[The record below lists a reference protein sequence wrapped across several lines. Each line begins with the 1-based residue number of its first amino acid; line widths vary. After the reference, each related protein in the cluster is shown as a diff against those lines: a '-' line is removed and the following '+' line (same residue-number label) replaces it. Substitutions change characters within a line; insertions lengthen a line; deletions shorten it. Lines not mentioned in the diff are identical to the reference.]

1 MKEGDLTTE
10 QQAEMIAEASGW
22 RRRALVAEA
31 ALKVSRAE
39 TEKAAQF
46 AIAATPPMRDRE
58 AIARKLY
65 SYSPHI
71 HSGATE
77 AMPPGTLVMAT
88 WEQCHPI
95 IRDGYLERADEIIEF
110 IIGSLSPSPCDCLG
124 EWAAI
129 TAERVLYV
137 DKGKETILC
146 DRLPSPIT
154 LVLKNPAHADGAYLP
169 SADTGEFR
177 IPLADR
183 KGVSAGPCLGVV
195 EALERMTGNARLGT
209 AMRSKWVQVPAADYH
224 AGVAALQSHRGEGR

>member
-95 IRDGYLERADEIIEF
+95 VRDGYLERADEIIEF
-110 IIGSLSPSPCDCLG
+110 VIGSLSPPCDCLG
-124 EWAAI
+124 EWVAL

-183 KGVSAGPCLGVV
+183 KGVSAAPCCLGVV
-195 EALERMTGNARLGT
+195 EALEALMFEVRANREPLCGPVHKAL
-209 AMRSKWVQVPAADYH
+209 MRAD
-224 AGVAALQSHRGEGR
+224 AALQGHRGDESNG